1 MWRRISHALAWVFYG
16 KSNVSLCAE
25 MARRRAACR
34 FCRCVCRVLEFVPT
48 FGPGHCDDE
57 LEMYEMKTTRK
68 PGPLTKQ
75 DNKFWSD
82 FQKVYN
88 LKADGKPGH
97 QTTGQV
103 VIVLDHYQRQ
113 EKAKD
118 NQLHNTVI
126 LFSAVCAALVIVLV
140 TLL

>member
-82 FQKVYN
+82 FQKIYGI
-88 LKADGKPGH
+88 KPDGKPGH

-103 VIVLDHYQRQ
+103 VIVLDHYQR
-113 EKAKD
+113 EVEFLKGRIRNAYI
-118 NQLHNTVI
+118 I
-126 LFSAVCAALVIVLV
+126 LAVALAGGAGVLGSM
-140 TLL
+140 